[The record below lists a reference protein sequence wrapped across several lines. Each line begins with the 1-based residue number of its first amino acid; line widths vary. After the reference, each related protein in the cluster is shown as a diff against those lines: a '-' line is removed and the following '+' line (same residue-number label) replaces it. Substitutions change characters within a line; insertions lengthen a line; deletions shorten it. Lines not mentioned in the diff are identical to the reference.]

1 MGSLYKRNGN
11 ERYLP
16 GFAMIKKA
24 LFGAVIFLNL
34 IFFTAAKADFSPRPE
49 FKATV
54 IKVTEYGAIRFD
66 NRRSARI
73 WGIIPDPDRLRDLVL
88 NQELLCTDWGSYAV
102 HRRGGTLVTCEIMTG
117 DYAESG
123 DLAKLLLRL
132 GYAEEFCLETRNY
145 LSHCGASK

>member
-1 MGSLYKRNGN
+1 MNHSYKINGN
-11 ERYLP
+11 ERYIS

-34 IFFTAAKADFSPRPE
+34 ILFTAANADLSHPPA

-54 IKVTEYGAIRFD
+54 VKVNEYGAIMFD
-66 NRRSARI
+66 DRSSGRI

-88 NQELLCTDWGSYAV
+88 NQELSCTDWGSYTV
-102 HRRGGTLVTCEIMTG
+102 RRHWSRPLTCTIMTG
-117 DYAESG
+117 EYAKSG

-132 GYAEEFCLETRNY
+132 GYAEELCLETRNY
-145 LSHCGASK
+145 LSHCEQK